1 VCLCELTVAAEAT
14 LFACQR
20 VAETGEAVLLGL
32 PLNCRST
39 MFDGRV
45 WVQSLIA
52 GEHDLHSY
60 AFDYE
65 KVLTKVKLSETLN
78 PVARGFRA
86 LNIAP
91 TK

>member
-1 VCLCELTVAAEAT
+1 
-14 LFACQR
+14 
-20 VAETGEAVLLGL
+20 
-32 PLNCRST
+32 